1 MYNEKKYNLYFL
13 KILPVF
19 AKEWLMVN
27 CTSHDDYFCNVID
40 FLQIKNKTNR
50 IFIEI
55 HKKESEAKCQVCD
68 VIRNI
73 L

>member
-1 MYNEKKYNLYFL
+1 MTNC
-13 KILPVF
+13 IL
-19 AKEWLMVN
+19 
-27 CTSHDDYFCNVID
+27 HDDYFSYAID

-55 HKKESEAKCQVCD
+55 HKKESEAKCQVCN

>member
-1 MYNEKKYNLYFL
+1 MTNC
-13 KILPVF
+13 IL
-19 AKEWLMVN
+19 
-27 CTSHDDYFCNVID
+27 HDDYFSNAID